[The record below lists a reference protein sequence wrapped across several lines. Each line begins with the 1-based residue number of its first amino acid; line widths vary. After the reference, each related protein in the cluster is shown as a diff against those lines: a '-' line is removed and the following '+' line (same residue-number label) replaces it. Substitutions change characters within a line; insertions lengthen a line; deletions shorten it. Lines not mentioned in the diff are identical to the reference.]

1 MAFLEIDP
9 GALQGRE
16 PYFLI
21 TSLVVPR
28 PIAWV
33 STISPA
39 GVLNVAP
46 HSYFNVI
53 SSNPWIV
60 HFTSTGEKDTLRNV
74 RATGEFVV
82 NLVSRELVDAMN
94 LTSADFPPSE
104 SEFEWARLES
114 TPSLRVRP
122 PRVAAARAAFECRVE
137 DIVSKGN
144 GHMVFGDVLV
154 AHVDEE
160 LIEDGR
166 VDPARFRP
174 VARLGGSLY
183 TDAAKG
189 LFKLARPTWDEVKA
203 RRIALD
209 ALVDEAG
216 MSSFPASD
224 PPSWWGGRD

>member
-1 MAFLEIDP
+1 MSYREIVPAELE
-9 GALQGRE
+9 GRA

-33 STISPA
+33 SSLSEDEIP
-39 GVLNVAP
+39 NIAP

-82 NLVSRELVDAMN
+82 NLFGRELVEKMN
-94 LTSADFPPSE
+94 FTSADFPPE
-104 SEFEWARLES
+104 ENEFDWAGLQAE
-114 TPSLRVRP
+114 PSSRVRP
-122 PRVAAARAAFECRVE
+122 PRVAGTPAALECRVN

-154 AHVDEE
+154 AHVDEGVFR
-160 LIEDGR
+160 DGR
-166 VDPARFRP
+166 VDPELFKP
-174 VARLGGSLY
+174 VGRLAGSLY
-183 TDAAKG
+183 SDTSKG
-189 LFKLARPTWDEVKA
+189 LFKIKRPTWHEV
-203 RRIALD
+203 RGGD
-209 ALVDEAG
+209 AQR
-216 MSSFPASD
+216 
-224 PPSWWGGRD
+224 PS